1 MNNYKKIIDWLYS
14 KGDNCSDSQKA
25 LRLYMFLKY
34 SKEKLLSLKFDTGC
48 NNKFGN
54 TYII

>member
-48 NNKFGN
+48 NDEFGN